1 MPIPL
6 LAYVPMIISI
16 GGRTI
21 VRLIAKKGVQAMIK
35 KGAKKL
41 TKANFKKSYEF
52 FRGTKKLKTSDKNK
66 VLENLNIIT
75 KKVPKKAISKKV
87 IPKKAAPK
95 KVTPKEDWLKGIRK
109 NESLEGFLKRKVA
122 EEAARL
128 KVVPKQVKVSEAGK
142 VKTLIQAAE
151 KGKLPAPISKV
162 KETLA
167 KGVEVT
173 APVVKGSTIWNKA
186 KAAMKLAGW
195 SFLGIGAGGIIFHEL
210 GKDKDIKKT
219 TDVKVDK
226 GITKA
231 EDITIT
237 TAKPDDT
244 IPAVDPADPFFKK
257 RDSLASKVDSLD
269 FDKDV
274 EVITTEHPSVIDK
287 TLPRQLPGFTTQRID
302 TGL

>member
-162 KETLA
+162 KEALA
-167 KGVEVT
+167 KGTEVA
-173 APVVKGSTIWNKA
+173 APAVKGSTAWEKA
-186 KAAMKLAGW
+186 ETAMKIAGW
-195 SFLGIGAGGIIFHEL
+195 SFVGLGAGGILFHEL
-210 GKDKDIKKT
+210 GKEKEVEPKVTVDLKSDVT
-219 TDVKVDK
+219 T
-226 GITKA
+226 A
-231 EDITIT
+231 EDATVT
-237 TAKPDDT
+237 TAKPEIK
-244 IPAVDPADPFFKK
+244 IPPMDKADPFFKK
-257 RDSLASKVDSLD
+257 RDTLADKIQSLD
-269 FDKDV
+269 TKDF
-274 EVITTEHPSVIDK
+274 EVITPDHPLVSKDIII
-287 TLPRQLPGFTTQRID
+287 PGYTRERVD
-302 TGL
+302 TGN

>member
-1 MPIPL
+1 MAFIL

-41 TKANFKKSYEF
+41 TKKNFKKSYEF

-75 KKVPKKAISKKV
+75 KKVPKKVIPKKV

-109 NESLEGFLKRKVA
+109 NESLEGFLKRKAA
-122 EEAARL
+122 EEAAKL
-128 KVVPKQVKVSEAGK
+128 KVAPKQVKVPEAGK

-162 KETLA
+162 KEVLA
-167 KGVEVT
+167 KGTEVA
-173 APVVKGSTIWNKA
+173 APVAKGSTLLDKA
-186 KAAMKLAGW
+186 KKAMYYAGYA
-195 SFLGIGAGGIIFHEL
+195 FVGVGAGGLAFYHFR
-210 GKDKDIKKT
+210 DKDIKKT

-226 GITKA
+226 GITEA
-231 EDITIT
+231 EDITVT
-237 TAKPDDT
+237 KVKPDDT

-257 RDSLASKVDSLD
+257 RDSLASKVESLD

-274 EVITTEHPSVIDK
+274 EVITTEHPSVINK
-287 TLPRQLPGFTTQRID
+287 TLPKKLPGFTTQRVD

>member
-75 KKVPKKAISKKV
+75 KKVPKKVIPKKI

-244 IPAVDPADPFFKK
+244 IPAK
-257 RDSLASKVDSLD
+257 DSLASKVDSLD

>member
-1 MPIPL
+1 MPIPV

-75 KKVPKKAISKKV
+75 KKVPKKVIPKKV

-173 APVVKGSTIWNKA
+173 APAVKGSTAWDKA
-186 KAAMKLAGW
+186 KTAMEVAGW

-244 IPAVDPADPFFKK
+244 IPAK
-257 RDSLASKVDSLD
+257 DSLASKVDSLD

>member
-75 KKVPKKAISKKV
+75 KKVPKKVIPKKV

-173 APVVKGSTIWNKA
+173 APAVKGSTIWNKA

-244 IPAVDPADPFFKK
+244 TPAK
-257 RDSLASKVDSLD
+257 DSLASKVDSLD

-287 TLPRQLPGFTTQRID
+287 TLPRQLPGFTTQRVD